1 MMNIATQLAAAQTHG
16 ESGGLFDALGI
27 DWQMLV
33 FQIIAFLILVWFLG
47 KYVYPVLMKT
57 IDARRAEVEE
67 SLAAAAET
75 KQKADAAKDE
85 IAAML
90 KQARSEASD
99 IVLTAKEEAAA
110 AVEMAEEKARTRGE
124 RIISEAQAQLD
135 KDVIAAK
142 KALHNEMLDLVTMA
156 TEKVVGKTV
165 SAKVDE
171 AVISA
176 AVKEAK

>member
-1 MMNIATQLAAAQTHG
+1 MNVLTQFASS
-16 ESGGLFDALGI
+16 EPSEGGNVFSALGI
-27 DWQMLV
+27 DLQVLI

-67 SLAAAAET
+67 SVAAAAEA
-75 KQKADAAKDE
+75 KKKADEAKDE
-85 IAAML
+85 IADML
-90 KQARSEASD
+90 KKARKEASD
-99 IVLTAKEEAAA
+99 IIVTAKEEATAS
-110 AVEMAEEKARTRGE
+110 VEAAEEKARARSE
-124 RIISEAQAQLD
+124 RIVSEAHAQLE
-135 KDVIAAK
+135 KDIVIART
-142 KALHNEMLDLVTMA
+142 ALHNETLNLVALA

-165 SAKVDE
+165 SSKVDE